1 MQEHSL
7 MDPDQG
13 IPLFYPHVPAKA
25 VEYVSETLSG
35 RWIGQGPKV
44 DRFEKQ
50 FNEQV
55 IGRGWSVAV
64 NSGTAALHLA
74 YILAGVEEG
83 SEVLCPL
90 FTCTATNLPILYQ
103 KAKPVF
109 VDVAANSLN
118 MDLSALENKISEKT
132 VAICAVDY
140 GGLPNDYVVLRRI
153 CDKYK
158 LKLILDCAHAVDTLF
173 DGKHVTCYADYVTY
187 SFQAI
192 KTLTTGDGGMLI
204 VASQEDYDTARRLRW
219 FGIERSKKQKG
230 IWENNISELGYKYQM
245 SDITASIG
253 LASLEELDNIKQTR
267 RKIYETYI
275 AQLDEFA
282 DNLLEKPNS
291 QTDFTPWLATINTHG
306 NRVGLMNHLR
316 KMHIETAQT
325 HYRNDI
331 YSIFSDYIDGP
342 YPNMDKIEN
351 DYLVLPSHTKLSIS
365 AVERIC
371 NEIKAYL
378 RTN

>member
-1 MQEHSL
+1 MAKMQEHSL

-50 FNEQV
+50 FDEQV

-118 MDLSALENKISEKT
+118 MDLSALEDKISEKT

-140 GGLPNDYVVLRRI
+140 GGLPNDYAVLI
-153 CDKYK
+153 
-158 LKLILDCAHAVDTLF
+158 
-173 DGKHVTCYADYVTY
+173 
-187 SFQAI
+187 
-192 KTLTTGDGGMLI
+192 
-204 VASQEDYDTARRLRW
+204 
-219 FGIERSKKQKG
+219 
-230 IWENNISELGYKYQM
+230 
-245 SDITASIG
+245 
-253 LASLEELDNIKQTR
+253 
-267 RKIYETYI
+267 
-275 AQLDEFA
+275 
-282 DNLLEKPNS
+282 
-291 QTDFTPWLATINTHG
+291 
-306 NRVGLMNHLR
+306 
-316 KMHIETAQT
+316 
-325 HYRNDI
+325 
-331 YSIFSDYIDGP
+331 
-342 YPNMDKIEN
+342 
-351 DYLVLPSHTKLSIS
+351 
-365 AVERIC
+365 RIC
-371 NEIKAYL
+371 N
-378 RTN
+378 